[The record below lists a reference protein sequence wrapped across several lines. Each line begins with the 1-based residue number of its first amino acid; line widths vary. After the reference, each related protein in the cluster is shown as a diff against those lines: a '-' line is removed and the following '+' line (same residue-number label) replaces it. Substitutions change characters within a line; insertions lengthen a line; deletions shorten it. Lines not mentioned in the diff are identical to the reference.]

1 MAESRLAVYGAI
13 AANVAIAAM
22 KFVGAAATGSSAM
35 LSEGIH
41 SMVDTGDGLLLLVGM
56 RMSRKKADER
66 HPFGYGKELY
76 FWSLIVAVLIFGVGG
91 GVSVY
96 EGILHVIEPAPLADA
111 TWNYAILGGAL
122 LFEGASLAYALR
134 QFVREKGDERLG
146 EALRTSKDPSLYTVI
161 AEDTAA
167 VLGIAAAAIGLWTS
181 HVFQR
186 PELDGVASIVIGL
199 LLCAVAS
206 LLVVQSRKLLVGA
219 AVDADMAEEIRRIAA
234 DEGPVVRVAWPLTMH
249 LGPDD
254 VLLALD
260 AEFDPKLPAEA
271 VQSSV
276 NRIERRIRERFPE
289 VKRIYIEARRVTDMP
304 ADESIDRST
313 AQAEAHVMAEAKAS
327 GEAKAG
333 AARSGT

>member
-13 AANVAIAAM
+13 AANVGIAVM

-41 SMVDTGDGLLLLVGM
+41 SVVDTGDGLLLLVGM

-96 EGILHVIEPAPLADA
+96 EGILHVIDPAPLQDA

-122 LFEGASLAYALR
+122 LFEGASLAYSVRQFMKEKGSERIGRALR
-134 QFVREKGDERLG
+134 H
-146 EALRTSKDPSLYTVI
+146 SKDPSLYTVI
-161 AEDTAA
+161 AEDAAA
-167 VLGIAAAAIGLWTS
+167 VLGIFAAAIGLWAS
-181 HVFQR
+181 HALQR

-206 LLVVQSRKLLVGA
+206 LLIVQSRKLLVGV
-219 AVDADMAEEIRRIAA
+219 AVDADMAREIRRIAA
-234 DEGPVVRVAWPLTMH
+234 DEGGVIRAAWPLTMH
-249 LGPDD
+249 LGPDE

-271 VQSSV
+271 VQQSV
-276 NRIERRIRERFPE
+276 NRVERAIRARFPE
-289 VKRIYIEARRVTDMP
+289 VKRIYIEARRVADMP
-304 ADESIDRST
+304 AEESIDHST
-313 AQAEAHVMAEAKAS
+313 AQAEAYVQPPPEEAAS
-327 GEAKAG
+327 RNV
-333 AARSGT
+333 RSA